1 MASYTLPYGKNYRN
15 VELPPSCGLQDV
27 LDLPPQE
34 EISEEAVIRRA
45 LENPIGTSRLRDM
58 VSPGESVCIVVSDI
72 TRAWQRMGVYL
83 PYLVEE
89 LEAGGVRDGDM
100 HFLCSTGTHRSQ
112 TEEEHR
118 FILGPELADRFTLID
133 HDCRDEKA
141 LVFLGT
147 TSFGTPVKIHK
158 LALECD
164 HLVLTGVVAYHV
176 MAGWG
181 GGRKS
186 VLPGIAAYESVQANH
201 SLALH
206 PGRGKGRNPRVRC
219 GNFEDNPVHLD
230 MVEGCALAKP
240 DFLFNVIM
248 GSRGIAG
255 AVSGHWQTA
264 YEEGVRLVEA
274 QDGVPIPERRDLV
287 IASAGGYPKD
297 LLFYQ
302 ASKAIFNASEA
313 VRDGGV
319 LIVLAEC
326 SEGLGS
332 EEFLHMLTAYPEE
345 EKREDALRQDF
356 SIARYVGYLLR
367 EYTSR
372 CRVIL
377 VSSLDPS
384 GLEGSAITVV
394 PTLEEA
400 LELARPLLP
409 RESAAYILPH
419 GGSLFPKNRSSSE

>member
-1 MASYTLPYGKNYRN
+1 MRSYSLSYGKETI
-15 VELPPSCGLQDV
+15 ELRLPSFCRLLDV

-34 EISEEAVIRRA
+34 ELSEEAVIRKA
-45 LENPIGTSRLRDM
+45 LENPIGTPRLRNM
-58 VSPGESVCIVVSDI
+58 VAPGESVCLVVSDI
-72 TRAWQRMGVYL
+72 TRAWQRMGIYL

-89 LEAGGVRDGDM
+89 LEAGGVREEDIY
-100 HFLCSTGTHRSQ
+100 FLCSTGTHRAQ
-112 TEEEHR
+112 TQEEHR
-118 FILGPELADRFTLID
+118 LILGPELGDRFSLID
-133 HDCRDEKA
+133 HDCRDEDS
-141 LVFLGT
+141 LIFLGT
-147 TSFGTPVKIHK
+147 TSFGTPVKIHR

-186 VLPGIAAYESVQANH
+186 VLPGIAGYESVQANH
-201 SLALH
+201 SLALSSE
-206 PGRGKGRNPRVRC
+206 RGKGRHPQARC
-219 GNFEDNPVHLD
+219 ANFENNPVHLD

-248 GSRGIAG
+248 GSRGIVA

-264 YEEGVRLVEA
+264 HEEGARMLDA
-274 QDGVPIPERRDLV
+274 LDGVPISRQGDLV

-297 LLFYQ
+297 ILFYQ
-302 ASKAIFNASEA
+302 ASKAIFNAAEA

-332 EEFLHMLTAYPEE
+332 EEFLHMLTAYPEAE
-345 EKREDALRQDF
+345 ERENALREHF

-377 VSSLDPS
+377 VSSLDPR
-384 GLEGSAITVV
+384 GLEGSGITVV
-394 PTLEEA
+394 SSLSEA
-400 LELARPLLP
+400 FEKARPLLP
-409 RESAAYILPH
+409 TGAATYVIPH
-419 GGSLFPKNRSSSE
+419 GGSLFPKKGNP

>member
-1 MASYTLPYGKNYRN
+1 MRSYDLPYGKGLQTL
-15 VELPPSCGLQDV
+15 ELPEWCELLGV

-34 EISEEAVIRRA
+34 EISEEAVIRKA
-45 LENPIGTSRLRDM
+45 LEHPLGTPRLREM
-58 VSPGESVCIVVSDI
+58 VSPGESVCVVVSDI

-89 LEAGGVRDGDM
+89 LRAGGIREKDI
-100 HFLCSTGTHRSQ
+100 HFLCATGTHRAQ

-118 FILGPELADRFTLID
+118 FILGSELGDRFTLID
-133 HDCRDEKA
+133 HDCRDESS
-141 LVFLGT
+141 LVDLGT
-147 TSFGTPVKIHK
+147 TSFGTPVRIHR

-164 HLVLTGVVAYHV
+164 RLILTGVVAYHV

-186 VLPGIAAYESVQANH
+186 LLPGIAGYESIQANH
-201 SLALH
+201 ALALH
-206 PGRGKGRNPRVRC
+206 PEKGKGRNPLARC
-219 GNFEDNPVHLD
+219 GNFDNNPVHLD

-240 DFLFNVIM
+240 DFLFNVVM
-248 GSRGIAG
+248 GSQGIAA
-255 AVSGHWQTA
+255 AVSGHWIEA
-264 YEEGVRLVEA
+264 YEEGVRLVDA
-274 QDGVPIPERRDLV
+274 LDGVPISQKADLV

-319 LIVLAEC
+319 LLVLAEC
-326 SEGLGS
+326 AEGLGS
-332 EEFLHMLTAYPEE
+332 QEFLHMLTAYPHATE
-345 EKREDALRQDF
+345 RENALREHF

-377 VSSLDPS
+377 VSSLNPQ
-384 GLEGSAITVV
+384 GVEGAGITVI
-394 PTLEEA
+394 PSLEKA
-400 LELARPLLP
+400 LDLARPLLP
-409 RESAAYILPH
+409 PKASTYVIPF
-419 GGSLFPKNRSSSE
+419 GGSLFPKHIGME